1 VELNE
6 VKKIIQDAGIVG
18 AGGAG
23 FPSFAKL
30 AEGANTLVINAA
42 ECEPLLYTDYM
53 LIHER
58 LYRVLEGAEA
68 IMEMTGINKCL
79 LSVKGTKG
87 KALNWTDGQELA
99 PGVFVKLLPNVY
111 PMGDE
116 INLIYEATG
125 RLVPPGQLPM
135 TVGVIVMNLET
146 VYNIRAA
153 LRHQKPVI
161 EKWLTIHGCVP
172 NPCVLRVP
180 VGTCVGALFDRLGI
194 KVPEGYTVL
203 DGGPSMGKVIDPA
216 KTIVTKATKGLM
228 IFPDD
233 IPAINVRKRT
243 PRVQLTLA
251 ASACCQCT
259 RCTDLCPRGLIGY
272 PLQPHKVVRASMDMV
287 EEMPQIFTGATSCS
301 GCGVCELVACCQEI
315 SPRRVYAQVKGI
327 LAKNKLRYS
336 GGAAPV
342 DPDRDY
348 RMVPSDRFARMIG
361 VEQFES
367 EPVLRLD
374 TMMKA
379 SEITL
384 LTRQHVGAPAVP
396 CVQVGDI
403 VEPGMVVA
411 QANGMI
417 SANIHASVHG
427 RVTAVSD
434 SAVVI
439 APQN

>member
-1 VELNE
+1 MQLNE
-6 VKKIIQDAGIVG
+6 LKQVVAAAGVVG

-23 FPSFAKL
+23 FPTAVKI
-30 AEGANTLVINAA
+30 AAGADTLVINAA
-42 ECEPLLYTDYM
+42 ECEPLLHTDYAIMKTQLATM
-53 LIHER
+53 LA
-58 LYRVLEGAEA
+58 GAEA
-68 IMEMTGINKCL
+68 VIEAAGMQRGVLGIKKHNL
-79 LSVKGTKG
+79 PRLGLS
-87 KALNWTDGQELA
+87 DGQQVSA
-99 PGVFVKLLPNVY
+99 HVRVHALPDVY

-116 INLIYEATG
+116 IILVYETLG
-125 RLVPPGQLPM
+125 RVIAPGALPL
-135 TVGVIVMNLET
+135 TVGAIVSNAET
-146 VYNIRAA
+146 LYNVARAMEGTPVY
-153 LRHQKPVI
+153 
-161 EKWLTIHGCVP
+161 EKWVTIGGKVP
-172 NPCVLRVP
+172 QTMVVKVP
-180 VGTCVGALFDRLGI
+180 VGMRVSELLKKCGVDVPMDCV
-194 KVPEGYTVL
+194 VV
-203 DGGPSMGKVIDPA
+203 DGGPAMGPVIDPNTSFVK
-216 KTIVTKATKGLM
+216 KTTKG
-228 IFPDD
+228 ITIYPRD
-233 IPAINVRKRT
+233 IPAITGKLAQT
-243 PRVQLTLA
+243 RVINIHAL
-251 ASACCQCT
+251 SNCCQCT

-272 PLQPHKVVRASMDMV
+272 PLQPHKIVRASMDMV
-287 EEMPQIFTGATSCS
+287 EEMPQLFTGATSCS

-342 DPDRDY
+342 DLDRDY

-367 EPVLRLD
+367 EPVLKLD